1 MGHFRTSNY
10 SPAVFLQKTQLIP
23 SMRAPH
29 KSPCELHYGVLLGT
43 RRHLPS
49 WSDGIFR
56 PVNPQASTYNPHGAS
71 SVFMSFR
78 DHGKVNQNWRFT
90 TRFSPA
96 RATDPPAILKSF
108 ACTSANSPQQKPKD
122 DSRTITSGTR
132 KGRFRMGK
140 TAELFFCSKGRL
152 FQRRAH
158 PYNILQPADQRYQ
171 KISMSKFFAP
181 QKTSKKHLCSFLFTE
196 KKTSFLKVPSPTPCA
211 CCTDVTTTC
220 GFTSNNFT
228 WARNCIPKKFWG
240 KKSHP
245 PSGFAIITWNNP

>member
-1 MGHFRTSNY
+1 MGKIKSFLSRLRFHWYGDTVLHKSVYIYIYVCMYNSISCLTLDYMITIHYPAIVKECWAIWGSDSSNY
-10 SPAVFLQKTQLIP
+10 SPPVFLTENLNWFP
-23 SMRAPH
+23 PRAPH

-49 WSDGIFR
+49 WSDGIF
-56 PVNPQASTYNPHGAS
+56 VQWNPQASTYNPHGAS

-78 DHGKVNQNWRFT
+78 DHGKVHQNSRFT
-90 TRFSPA
+90 TRLSPA

-140 TAELFFCSKGRL
+140 RLSFFGSKGRL

-158 PYNILQPADQRYQ
+158 PYNILYNNDQRYQ
-171 KISMSKFFAP
+171 KISCQKFL
-181 QKTSKKHLCSFLFTE
+181 HL
-196 KKTSFLKVPSPTPCA
+196 KKTPL
-211 CCTDVTTTC
+211 
-220 GFTSNNFT
+220 
-228 WARNCIPKKFWG
+228 
-240 KKSHP
+240 
-245 PSGFAIITWNNP
+245 